1 MDYILDIILVIPLA
15 WGLVR
20 GMYKGFLMSVGS
32 LLGLIIGIYVANA
45 YSGQLTEYVLQQ
57 FVLSLGVAHAI
68 SFFVI
73 FAGVALI
80 CFFVSKLL
88 DKFFKL
94 VMLSWLNRLLG
105 AIFGVLKCALIVS
118 VILNLV
124 IMVDRYV
131 SFIPEQAKSE
141 AVLYEPLQKMVPT
154 ILPYVKFYVTGDGD
168 E

>member
-20 GMYKGFLMSVGS
+20 GLYKGFLMSVGS

-45 YSGQLTEYVLQQ
+45 YSGQMSEYILQQ
-57 FVLSLGVAHAI
+57 FVLSPGMAHAI

-73 FAGVALI
+73 FAGVTFI
-80 CFFVSKLL
+80 CFLISKLL
-88 DKFFKL
+88 DKFFNL

-105 AIFGVLKCALIVS
+105 ALFGVLKCALIVS
-118 VILNLV
+118 VVLNLV

-131 SFIPEQAKSE
+131 SFIPEQTKSE
-141 AVLYEPLQKMVPT
+141 SVLYEPLQKMVPT
-154 ILPYVKFYVTGDGD
+154 ILPYVKFYVTGDGKD
-168 E
+168 

>member
-20 GMYKGFLMSVGS
+20 GLYKGFLLSVGS

-45 YSGQLTEYVLQQ
+45 YSGQMSEYVLRQ
-57 FVLSLGVAHAI
+57 FVLSQGMAHAI

-73 FAGVALI
+73 FAGVAFI
-80 CFFVSKLL
+80 CFLISKLL
-88 DKFFKL
+88 DKFFKM
-94 VMLSWLNRLLG
+94 VILSWLNRLLG

-131 SFIPEQAKSE
+131 SFIPEQTKSE
-141 AVLYEPLQKMVPT
+141 SVLYEPLQKMVPT
-154 ILPYVKFYVTGDGD
+154 ILPYVKFYVTGDGED
-168 E
+168 